1 MPISHNLFHFTF
13 ISADFFL
20 KYLLCKRKQ
29 SPELSFNFRGFFVF
43 LPHMAKNIIITIDG
57 PAGSGKS
64 TSAKLV
70 AQNLG
75 FTYLDTGAMYRAITY
90 LALKQNIIKDE
101 PSVTELAEKAYLE
114 LKFVNGRTEVILN
127 GEDVTE
133 AIRSYEV
140 NSNVSEVSRIPGV
153 RTALVKKQ
161 QEIGKN
167 TSIVAEG
174 RDTGT
179 VVFPNADVKIFLTAA
194 LSQRAERRLKEF
206 REKGENISL
215 GDIEDNIRKRD
226 LIDSSREVSPLTK
239 AKDAIEIDTSCI
251 TIEEEVQ
258 LILNTVIE
266 IINKKG
272 S

>member
-1 MPISHNLFHFTF
+1 MH
-13 ISADFFL
+13 
-20 KYLLCKRKQ
+20 
-29 SPELSFNFRGFFVF
+29 SPELGFNFHGNFVF

-64 TSAKLV
+64 TSARLV
-70 AQNLG
+70 AKNLG

-90 LALKQNIIKDE
+90 LALKQNVIKDE
-101 PSVTELAEKAYLE
+101 ASVVILAEEARLE
-114 LKFVNGRTEVILN
+114 LKFVDGKTGVILN

-153 RTALVKKQ
+153 RSALVRKQ

-179 VVFPNADVKIFLTAA
+179 VVFPEADVKIFLTAS
-194 LSQRAERRLKEF
+194 LSKRAQRRLREF
-206 REKGENISL
+206 QEKGENLSL
-215 GDIEDNIRKRD
+215 DEIEGNIRKRD

-239 AKDAIEIDTSCI
+239 AHDAVEIDTSSI
-251 TIEEEVQ
+251 TIEEEVE
-258 LILNTVIE
+258 LILNRVRE
-266 IINKKG
+266 SINNKG
-272 S
+272 N

>member
-1 MPISHNLFHFTF
+1 
-13 ISADFFL
+13 
-20 KYLLCKRKQ
+20 
-29 SPELSFNFRGFFVF
+29 
-43 LPHMAKNIIITIDG
+43 MAKNIIITIDG

-70 AQNLG
+70 AKSLG

-101 PSVTELAEKAYLE
+101 PSVVELAERARLE
-114 LKFVNGRTEVILN
+114 LKFVDGKTEVFLN

-153 RTALVKKQ
+153 RTALVRKQ
-161 QEIGKN
+161 QEIGSN

-179 VVFPNADVKIFLTAA
+179 VVFPDADVKIFLTASI
-194 LSQRAERRLKEF
+194 SQRAQRRLREF
-206 REKGENISL
+206 QEKGENLSL
-215 GDIEDNIRKRD
+215 GEIEGNIRKRD
-226 LIDSSREVSPLTK
+226 QIDSSREVSPLKK
-239 AKDAIEIDTSCI
+239 AQDAVEIDTSSI
-251 TIEEEVQ
+251 TIEEEVE
-258 LILNTVIE
+258 LILNKVKE
-266 IINKKG
+266 SINKKG
-272 S
+272 N